1 MFVAVV
7 ITVSEAVT
15 SLTRRDA
22 LTTGTT
28 KLVVR
33 TRCTVYTSSSKTSSL
48 SSLSLSCQFST
59 TTEQQTVIDRKGSH
73 TSTTFRP
80 ISF

>member
-7 ITVSEAVT
+7 ITVCAAVT

-33 TRCTVYTSSSKTSSL
+33 TRCTVHTSSSKTSSL

-59 TTEQQTVIDRKGSH
+59 TTEQLTVVVRKCNY
-73 TSTTFRP
+73 TSTAFRP